1 MNRRDFALGLCAT
14 PSLLR
19 PAWAADEPVEG
30 KDYTRL
36 STPVLQTTAPGK
48 IEVIE
53 FFGYWCPHCNA
64 FEPRLE
70 AWVKTLPADVSFV
83 RVPVAWQDAQVP
95 LQKLYYALYALGID
109 SGIQLKVFQAVHVQH
124 LRLDTEA
131 GLAGFARA
139 NGIDAAKLADA
150 MKSFGVTARIRE
162 ANQLFAAYH
171 IEGVPTL
178 AIQGRYLTSP
188 AQADGEERALQV
200 ADALIRRARR

>member
-1 MNRRDFALGLCAT
+1 MNRRDFALTLCAT
-14 PSLLR
+14 PSLLQ

-30 KDYTRL
+30 KDYNRL
-36 STPVLQTTAPGK
+36 ATPVLQTAPGK
-48 IEVIE
+48 VEVIE

-83 RVPVAWQDAQVP
+83 RVPVAWQDSQVP

-150 MKSFGVTARIRE
+150 MKSFGVAARIRE

-188 AQADGEERALQV
+188 AQADSEERALQV